1 MSQARVLTPRFK
13 DRFFFFFDSVFFG
26 TAFFKRGPFDDV
38 FFTPAFIEDPFED
51 VSSRDASIGGISFE
65 TAFEKVGFARATNA
79 SAFANR
85 PFS

>member
-1 MSQARVLTPRFK
+1 VTQKRVFTLRFGA
-13 DRFFFFFDSVFFG
+13 RFFLFFDSVFFG

-38 FFTPAFIEDPFED
+38 FFTPAFIEDSFED
-51 VSSRDASIGGISFE
+51 VSSRDASVGGISFE